1 MEAKIKKILESTFA
15 YNVENDRVAE
25 EIDSLY
31 KEQMDE
37 LLEAAILVN
46 REFDDETDA
55 IIAFKKLTKAIKNC
69 K

>member
-31 KEQMDE
+31 KEQRDE
-37 LLEAAILVN
+37 LLKGLKLVLKDIEWFN
-46 REFDDETDA
+46 NSPT
-55 IIAFKKLTKAIKNC
+55 KKHIEKLIKNC